1 MRSVTQKKNQKKSG
15 YNDSFAKENSKQIF
29 ENLPDPMFIADAK
42 GNVLLSN
49 STTALALDMSLDQFL
64 KSNVGDLVRKG
75 FYNVSYVLEAI
86 EKKTAAGGL
95 VKTRI
100 DLHLFSTSTPVLDEK
115 GNVKLVVTSARPRDL
130 IEKFDCEDERELN
143 NQRKR
148 EIEYLRSRVLESDA
162 IVAESRF
169 MREVLFTAHAFAQAD
184 STVVLYGE
192 SGTGKEVLAKYIHRH
207 SKRAK
212 EAFIAVNCA
221 TFPEHLVESELFGYE
236 KGAFTGANAEGKVGL
251 FEAADRGTLFLDEIA
266 EMPLPLQ
273 SKLLRVLETGEVRRL
288 GSHVDRKIDFRLIA
302 ATHKDLKKMT
312 TEGLFRNDLYYRLNV
327 IPITIPPLRER
338 PEDIVALSMKFLE
351 DYNKKYG
358 LDARFDTETLEL
370 FQRYNWPGNVRELRN
385 EVERRVISNLHNYPF
400 DYLGASIK
408 SVGLQFEQDYF
419 KLLGL
424 SGTLK
429 EVMKSVEE
437 RYINHM
443 LKGCGGRV
451 GETAKQLG
459 IYRTVLYRKLKAFG
473 KEKK

>member
-1 MRSVTQKKNQKKSG
+1 MKGKKTKSKG
-15 YNDSFAKENSKQIF
+15 QNLDSFAVQNYNVIF
-29 ENLPDPMFIADAK
+29 KNLPDPMFIADAK

-49 STTALALDMSLDQFL
+49 STTALVLDMSLDQFL
-64 KSNVGDLVRKG
+64 RANVRDLVRKG
-75 FYNVSYVLEAI
+75 FYNVSYVMQAI
-86 EKKTAAGGL
+86 EKKAVAGGL

-100 DLHLFSTSTPVLDEK
+100 NVHLTSTSTPVLDER

-130 IEKFDCEDERELN
+130 IEKFGCEDERELY

-148 EIEYLRSRVLESDA
+148 EIEYLRSRVMESDA
-162 IVAESRF
+162 VIAESRP
-169 MREVLFTAHAFAQAD
+169 MREVLLIAHAVAQTD
-184 STVVLYGE
+184 STVVLYGD

-207 SKRAK
+207 SKRSN

-236 KGAFTGANAEGKVGL
+236 KGAFTGASAEGKVGL

-266 EMPLPLQ
+266 ELPLLLQ

-302 ATHKDLKKMT
+302 ATHKDLRKMT
-312 TEGLFRNDLYYRLNV
+312 EEKLFRNDLFYRLNV

-338 PEDIVALSMKFLE
+338 PEDIVILAMKFLE

-358 LDARFDTETLEL
+358 LEARLDAEDLEL

-385 EVERRVISNLHNYPF
+385 EVERRVISSLQNYPN
-400 DYLGASIK
+400 DYLGAAIK
-408 SVGLQFEQDYF
+408 SGGLPNDQDYF
-419 KLLGL
+419 RLLSL

-429 EVMKSVEE
+429 EVLRSVEE
-437 RYINHM
+437 RYINYM
-443 LKGCGGRV
+443 LKACGGRV

-459 IYRTVLYRKLKAFG
+459 IYRTVLYRKLKTYE
-473 KEKK
+473 KEKKLKG